1 MSRSKPRRD
10 RRRNLRLLTDPAQ
23 APAATFTVV
32 AQSVEEEKPLP
43 KTKPRRQSWARR
55 VSLGVLRAGIIGGGL
70 AVVAGTLLTVFTPTR
85 FLDSEPAAAAPQKK
99 GVKPQELWG
108 LTQKLFPSA
117 KPAASQASTAAKG
130 TAPAPQEITALKQ
143 KIAALRPKAPS
154 KITPY
159 AYFWEVDSQEYV
171 NLTGNQALPAASTI
185 KIPLAVAFFQAVD
198 RGQIQLQEQLPLT
211 QAVVAG
217 GAGEMQYQIGK
228 VKSFSALETVTKMIV
243 ISDNTAT
250 NMILTRLGGKAEVN
264 RRFQSWGLNH
274 TTVNNLLPD
283 LEGTN
288 KTSPQDLVNLL
299 RKIHQ
304 GELLSLKSRDRLL
317 GIMRET
323 KTRTL
328 LPQGLEPGAVI
339 SHKTGDIGTILG
351 DAGIIDMPNGRRYIG
366 AVFATRPYNDP
377 AARTLI
383 QNISRT
389 TYQHFKGTTPAPKP
403 VLAEKPKA
411 KPSP

>member
-1 MSRSKPRRD
+1 MSRPKSRRD
-10 RRRNLRLLTDPAQ
+10 RRRNLRLVSET
-23 APAATFTVV
+23 APAPVATFTVL
-32 AQSVEEEKPLP
+32 AQSVEGDVPPP
-43 KTKPRRQSWARR
+43 KVKPRPKSWARR
-55 VSLGVLRAGIIGGGL
+55 VSLGLLRTVIVGGGL
-70 AVVAGTLLTVFTPTR
+70 AAVAGTLLTVFTPTR
-85 FLDSEPAAAAPQKK
+85 FLDSEPAAASSQTK
-99 GVKPQELWG
+99 GFKPQELWG
-108 LTQKLFPSA
+108 KLFPVP
-117 KPAASQASTAAKG
+117 KPSSPSPVTTANP
-130 TAPAPQEITALKQ
+130 TAPAPKEITALKQ
-143 KIAALRPKAPS
+143 KIVALRPKAPS
-154 KITPY
+154 KIIPY
-159 AYFWEVDSQEYV
+159 AYFWDVDTQQYV
-171 NLTGNQALPAASTI
+171 NVAGNQALAAASTI

-198 RGQIQLQEQLPLT
+198 AGKIQLQEQLPLT

-217 GAGEMQYQIGK
+217 GAGEMRYQLGK
-228 VKSFSALETVTKMIV
+228 VKNVSALETVTKMIV

-250 NMILTRLGGKAEVN
+250 NMILARLGGKAEVN
-264 RRFQSWGLNH
+264 RRFQSWGLRH

-377 AARTLI
+377 QARTLI

-403 VLAEKPKA
+403 ILTEKPPA
-411 KPSP
+411 KSSP

>member
-1 MSRSKPRRD
+1 MSRPKPRRD
-10 RRRNLRLLTDPAQ
+10 RRRNLRLVADVAPT
-23 APAATFTVV
+23 PAATFTVV
-32 AQSVEEEKPLP
+32 AQSLEGDAPPP
-43 KTKPRRQSWARR
+43 KVKPRRKSWARR
-55 VSLGVLRAGIIGGGL
+55 ASLGLIRIGIVGGGL

-85 FLDSEPAAAAPQKK
+85 FLDSQPAAAADQQTK
-99 GVKPQELWG
+99 GFKPQELWG
-108 LTQKLFPSA
+108 LTQKLFPGA
-117 KPAASQASTAAKG
+117 KPSPSQSVAASNS
-130 TAPAPQEITALKQ
+130 TAPAPQEMTALKQ
-143 KIAALRPKAPS
+143 KIVALQKKAPP

-159 AYFWEVDSQEYV
+159 AYFWEVDSQQYV
-171 NLTGNQALPAASTI
+171 NLAGNQALAAASTI

-198 RGQIQLQEQLPLT
+198 AGKIQLQEQLPLT

-250 NMILTRLGGKAEVN
+250 NMILARLGGKAEVN
-264 RRFQSWGLNH
+264 RRFQSWGLSH
-274 TTVNNLLPD
+274 TVVNNLLPD

-288 KTSPQDLVNLL
+288 KTSPQDLVQLL

-304 GELLSLKSRDRLL
+304 GDLLSLKSRDRLL

-339 SHKTGDIGTILG
+339 SHKTGDIGIILG

-389 TYQHFKGTTPAPKP
+389 TYQHFKGTAPAPKP
-403 VLAEKPKA
+403 ILADKKVN
-411 KPSP
+411 